1 MRSAG
6 ALCPASALTRSTDAE
21 GAALEKITA
30 LLERRQ
36 SRSYIGER
44 LVERTTLLTE
54 SQDEIGERLAAEA
67 ALHGWPPNAGGWEL
81 QDAL

>member
-1 MRSAG
+1 
-6 ALCPASALTRSTDAE
+6 
-21 GAALEKITA
+21 
-30 LLERRQ
+30 
-36 SRSYIGER
+36 

-81 QDAL
+81 QDALLQLNILQTVVFSDHKNTDLPTRKGDGGQRSVQGAIAWPRG